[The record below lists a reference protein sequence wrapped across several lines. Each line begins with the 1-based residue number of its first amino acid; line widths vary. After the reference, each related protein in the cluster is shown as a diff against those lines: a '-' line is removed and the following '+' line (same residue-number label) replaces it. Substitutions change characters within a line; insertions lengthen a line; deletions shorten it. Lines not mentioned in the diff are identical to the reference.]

1 MVPDVGSLNMP
12 GARSETNARHK
23 GEESEGVRG
32 LKALGVRD
40 LHYRY
45 TININIPCTTITIN
59 IPCTTIAI
67 NIPSTTGCASSHA
80 PSSPPTGKETND
92 VSKANVQ

>member
-1 MVPDVGSLNMP
+1 MLYDPP
-12 GARSETNARHK
+12 K

-45 TININIPCTTITIN
+45 TITINIPCTTITIN
-59 IPCTTIAI
+59 IP
-67 NIPSTTGCASSHA
+67 PLQ
-80 PSSPPTGKETND
+80 D
-92 VSKANVQ
+92 VLPRMLRRLRQQGRRQMTSQKQMFSRLFELLGPKLCVQLDHVLGHILY